1 MKSIVRILSI
11 VFSCSLIISCGPKY
25 TASFGPSQKFYKPE
39 KQKLEE
45 TQNVALEEIDV
56 QNESVTAVENSDSK
70 VSTEDLV
77 ASTTMVKESKA
88 DKRINEVSEKFK
100 EGGKFDKANI
110 AKMST
115 SEKKALLKEAKK
127 DIKSLKKESKISN
140 QKIYYGLI
148 IALAGLVVAIL
159 VHGGLGGLAILV
171 GIVLIVW
178 GLIEQGS
185 I

>member
-39 KQKLEE
+39 KQQVTE
-45 TQNVALEEIDV
+45 TQNVAKQDSE
-56 QNESVTAVENSDSK
+56 VENEMVYDEK
-70 VSTEDLV
+70 VAETTLANEELI
-77 ASTTMVKESKA
+77 ASTKAIKESNA
-88 DKRINEVSEKFK
+88 DKRIQEIAAKFK

-110 AKMST
+110 AKMTT
-115 SEKKALLKEAKK
+115 SEKRTVLKEAKK
-127 DIKSLKKESKISN
+127 DIKALKKQSKISN
-140 QKIYYGLI
+140 QKIYYGII
-148 IALAGLVVAIL
+148 IALAGIVVGIL
-159 VHGGLGGLAILV
+159 VSGPLGGLAILV
-171 GIVLIVW
+171 GVVLIVW